1 MVVSRFFHLAA
12 AAFFAIRRRWTGD
25 NFNARASPPFDAPS
39 AESACACGFLFTD
52 GLRISPT
59 DSSTTR
65 RAFCMESARLP
76 PLLAR
81 VGMDD
86 MMPYSHGVRLE
97 GCLGSS
103 DHNESGRLSSAAAR
117 RSDQVV

>member
-25 NFNARASPPFDAPS
+25 NFSARTFPPFDAPS
-39 AESACACGFLFTD
+39 AESACAWMFLPSA
-52 GLRISPT
+52 GLRTSPVA
-59 DSSTTR
+59 SSTNR
-65 RAFCMESARLP
+65 RSLCTKSARLP

-81 VGMDD
+81 EGMDD

-97 GCLGSS
+97 GCLG
-103 DHNESGRLSSAAAR
+103 
-117 RSDQVV
+117 